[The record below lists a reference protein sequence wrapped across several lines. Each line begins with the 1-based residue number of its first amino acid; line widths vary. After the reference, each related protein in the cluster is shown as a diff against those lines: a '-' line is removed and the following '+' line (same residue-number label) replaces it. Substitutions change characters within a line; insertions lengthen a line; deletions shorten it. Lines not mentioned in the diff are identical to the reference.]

1 MALTPDALEYRET
14 PVVNSNCLII
24 ELPVGSATDLLG
36 TINTRVAAVGTQM
49 QRTYPAMPIGIL
61 LSANTVAILLL
72 TPNIGPGPAPAPAAT
87 HVATGINI
95 PIGQSLYL
103 PISGASVTPF
113 SYTCAAVSSVS
124 VFFAEG

>member
-1 MALTPDALEYRET
+1 MALTPDALEHRET
-14 PVVNSNCLII
+14 PVVNSNCLVI
-24 ELPVGSATDLLG
+24 ELGIGTNTDLLG
-36 TINTRVAAVGTQM
+36 TINTRVADVGTQM
-49 QRTYPAMPIGIL
+49 QRTYPTMPIGIL

-87 HVATGINI
+87 HLATGINI

-103 PISGASVTPF
+103 PISGLSATTLN
-113 SYTCAAVSSVS
+113 YTCSAVSSVA